1 MPDKNSANLS
11 TSQEDFLSAGQS
23 TPLQRMLSQF
33 LRRGAA
39 GMGIPFASSLQ
50 EAPAAWGDCISSSG
64 CGRGDRERLRQV
76 ERRGLA
82 WLRPM
87 TLGLVCCSIHRH

>member
-1 MPDKNSANLS
+1 MSDKVRALCCQRQHYQVLIKLGTCMPDKNSANLN
-11 TSQEDFLSAGQS
+11 TSQEEFLSAGQS

-64 CGRGDRERLRQV
+64 RGRGDRE
-76 ERRGLA
+76 
-82 WLRPM
+82 
-87 TLGLVCCSIHRH
+87 